1 MVTGGI
7 DCCKVIGYTVVTW
20 GGGEGGGSV
29 TSVSTPKIHILNL
42 NIFY

>member
-20 GGGEGGGSV
+20 GGGGEGSV

>member
-20 GGGEGGGSV
+20 GGGEGSV

>member
-7 DCCKVIGYTVVTW
+7 DGCKVIGYTVVTW
-20 GGGEGGGSV
+20 GGRGSV
-29 TSVSTPKIHILNL
+29 TSVSTPKIHIFNL